1 MYVISAEVLLSSFV
15 IVLCSS
21 IWKESELWHSLG
33 EVWYVPQEDWNDH
46 VPSYRPVFTDGGG
59 GGPPTHQAQ
68 GNNYNSNGN
77 SAYDRH
83 HQEPPEQGNKDSTF
97 LWNSIFLKKIIY

>member
-1 MYVISAEVLLSSFV
+1 MLSPLLTADAVELLLNCLTS
-15 IVLCSS
+15 
-21 IWKESELWHSLG
+21 KENELWHSLG
-33 EVWYVPQEDWNDH
+33 DVWYVPQEDWNDH

-83 HQEPPEQGNKDSTF
+83 HQEPPEQGNKDSTH
-97 LWNSIFLKKIIY
+97 L